1 MKKYKLYIL
10 LGILLELIFIGLIIF
25 LLWDKIEY
33 RMSFFSIKP
42 LCNLKEERALH
53 IGNFVFPLCFRCMF
67 IFIFFILS
75 FLIFIKSKIKINKY
89 LFIISL
95 IILIPMIIDGS
106 IQTFFSIES
115 TNVRRS
121 ITGSLFG
128 LGLGYILYYC
138 YSFFLK
144 FIKIN

>member
-1 MKKYKLYIL
+1 MKNYKLYIL

-42 LCNLKEERALH
+42 LCNLKEERTLQ
-53 IGNFVFPLCFRCMF
+53 IGTFVFPLCFRCMF

-75 FLIFIKSKIKINKY
+75 FLIFIKSKIKLNKY

-115 TNVRRS
+115 TNIRRS

-138 YSFFLK
+138 YSYFLK

>member
-75 FLIFIKSKIKINKY
+75 FLIFIKSKIKLNKY
-89 LFIISL
+89 LFIISS

-115 TNVRRS
+115 TNIRRS

-138 YSFFLK
+138 YYYFLK
-144 FIKIN
+144 LIKIN

>member
-10 LGILLELIFIGLIIF
+10 LGILLELIVIGLIIF

-33 RMSFFSIKP
+33 RLSFFSIKP

-67 IFIFFILS
+67 IFIFFIFS
-75 FLIFIKSKIKINKY
+75 FLIFINKKIKLDKRI
-89 LFIISL
+89 LIVSL

-128 LGLGYILYYC
+128 LGLGYILYYL
-138 YSFFLK
+138 YT
-144 FIKIN
+144 FISNKMHLS

>member
-1 MKKYKLYIL
+1 
-10 LGILLELIFIGLIIF
+10 
-25 LLWDKIEY
+25 
-33 RMSFFSIKP
+33 
-42 LCNLKEERALH
+42 
-53 IGNFVFPLCFRCMF
+53 MF

-75 FLIFIKSKIKINKY
+75 FLIFINKKIKLDKRI
-89 LFIISL
+89 LIVSF

-106 IQTFFSIES
+106 LQTFFNIES

-121 ITGSLFG
+121 VTGSLFG

-138 YSFFLK
+138 YYYFLK

>member
-53 IGNFVFPLCFRCMF
+53 IGTFVFPLCFRCMF
-67 IFIFFILS
+67 IFIFFISS
-75 FLIFIKSKIKINKY
+75 FLIFINKKIKLDKRI
-89 LFIISL
+89 LIVSL

-115 TNVRRS
+115 TNVKRS
-121 ITGSLFG
+121 ITGGLFG

-138 YSFFLK
+138 YYYFLK
-144 FIKIN
+144 FIKID

>member
-1 MKKYKLYIL
+1 MKKYQLYIL

-33 RMSFFSIKP
+33 RLSFFSIKP

-75 FLIFIKSKIKINKY
+75 FLIFINKKIKLDKRLLIVS
-89 LFIISL
+89 IIS
-95 IILIPMIIDGS
+95 LIPMIIDGS
-106 IQTFFSIES
+106 IQTFFNIES

-128 LGLGYILYYC
+128 FGIGYICYYLY
-138 YSFFLK
+138 K
-144 FIKIN
+144 FILNKMHLI